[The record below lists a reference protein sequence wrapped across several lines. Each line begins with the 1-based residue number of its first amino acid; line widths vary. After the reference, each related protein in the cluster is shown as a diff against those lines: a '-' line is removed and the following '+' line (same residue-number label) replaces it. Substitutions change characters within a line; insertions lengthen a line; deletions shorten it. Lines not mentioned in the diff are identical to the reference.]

1 MTSARSSSPAA
12 SWRPSRSSD
21 GPRTSS
27 TATDADGE
35 SFSKDFAKKVVAGG
49 IQPGDVAFL
58 EEPDGINLAK
68 TAITYSDA
76 VIFADARV
84 DGRVQEFCGS
94 LGLPVLPYSE
104 ASYEDGS
111 YIDGYDRFYD
121 QL

>member
-1 MTSARSSSPAA
+1 MKYGTLYAY
-12 SWRPSRSSD
+12 WTHEWTGD
-21 GPRTSS
+21 Y
-27 TATDADGE
+27 
-35 SFSKDFAKKVVAGG
+35 KHFAKKVAAGG
-49 IQPGDVAFL
+49 IQSGDIAFL

-84 DGRVQEFCGS
+84 DGRVQEYCGS